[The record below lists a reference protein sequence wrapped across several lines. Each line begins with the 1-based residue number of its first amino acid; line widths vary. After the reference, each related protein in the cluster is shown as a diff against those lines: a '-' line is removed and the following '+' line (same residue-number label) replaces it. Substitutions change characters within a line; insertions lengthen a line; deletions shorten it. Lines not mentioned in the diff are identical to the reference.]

1 MLCHVEVMFI
11 QLLKLLEI
19 CTVSK
24 TYKKMEEQFER
35 KCGDMSICRRAGGGW
50 GGEESFLAD
59 VTKCVFEMPLY
70 PAFDLRLCYALFAL
84 T

>member
-1 MLCHVEVMFI
+1 M
-11 QLLKLLEI
+11 EI
-19 CTVSK
+19 CPFA
-24 TYKKMEEQFER
+24 E
-35 KCGDMSICRRAGGGW
+35 GPAGGG